1 MFYTI
6 IDTFDIVPFLM
17 RLLAHIGTYFILMK
31 RTFSRPEKLLILY
44 RQTLREVEKVGISS
58 FPIVVIISIFVGA
71 VITIQTNFNI
81 ENPMLPRYLVGVTV
95 RDSLLLEFSS
105 TMVALILAGKVGSSI
120 ASELGMMRVTE
131 QIDALEVMGINSAS
145 YLILPKII
153 AAVFFFPILC
163 LLSMIVGIAGGY
175 LSCVLANVVPP
186 SEFIYGIQYAFYP
199 YYISYALTKTAFYA
213 LIITSV
219 SSYLGYNVK
228 GGAIEVGRSSTKAVV
243 QSSVLILL
251 ANLVLTKIIL
261 Q

>member
-1 MFYTI
+1 MQFI
-6 IDTFDIVPFLM
+6 H
-17 RLLAHIGTYFILMK
+17 HIGSYFILMK
-31 RTFSRPEKLLILY
+31 RAFSRPEKLSVIY
-44 RQTLREVEKVGISS
+44 RQTMREIEKVGINS

-81 ENPMLPRYLVGVTV
+81 ENPLLPSYLVGVSV

-131 QIDALEVMGINSAS
+131 QIDALEVMGINSVS
-145 YLILPKII
+145 YLVLPKII
-153 AAVFFFPILC
+153 AAVLFFPVLC
-163 LLSMIVGIAGGY
+163 LFSMIVGIAGGY
-175 LSCVLANVVPP
+175 ISCLLANVVSP
-186 SEFIYGIQYAFYP
+186 SEFILGIQYEFRP
-199 YYISYALTKTAFYA
+199 YYITYALTKMAFYA

-219 SSYLGYNVK
+219 SSYMGYNVK

-251 ANLVLTKIIL
+251 ANLVLTRIIL

>member
-1 MFYTI
+1 MRILSQIGVY
-6 IDTFDIVPFLM
+6 FL
-17 RLLAHIGTYFILMK
+17 LMK
-31 RTFSRPEKLLILY
+31 RSFSSPEKFSVLY
-44 RQTLREVEKVGISS
+44 RQTMREIEKVGINS
-58 FPIVVIISIFVGA
+58 FPIVVIISLFVGA

-81 ENPMLPRYLVGVTV
+81 ENPLLPKYIVGVTV

-145 YLILPKII
+145 YLILPKVV
-153 AAVFFFPILC
+153 AAVLFFPILC
-163 LLSMIVGIAGGY
+163 LLSIIVGLLGGY
-175 LSCVLANVVPP
+175 LSCILADVVPP
-186 SEFIYGIQYAFYP
+186 SEYIYGIQYGFYP

-219 SSYLGYNVK
+219 SSYFGYYVK
-228 GGAIEVGRSSTKAVV
+228 GGAIEVGRSSTRAVV

-251 ANLVLTKIIL
+251 ANLILTRTIL